1 MEQLKSET
9 ASPSGQATG
18 TAHVEMIDSSEEI
31 RFTMAVV
38 ADLGSSAE
46 ALDLDSLCIGSG
58 AVDH

>member
-1 MEQLKSET
+1 MEQLKGET
-9 ASPSGQATG
+9 ASPSGQAAV
-18 TAHVEMIDSSEEI
+18 TAHVEMIDGFEDI
-31 RFTMAVV
+31 RCTMAVV